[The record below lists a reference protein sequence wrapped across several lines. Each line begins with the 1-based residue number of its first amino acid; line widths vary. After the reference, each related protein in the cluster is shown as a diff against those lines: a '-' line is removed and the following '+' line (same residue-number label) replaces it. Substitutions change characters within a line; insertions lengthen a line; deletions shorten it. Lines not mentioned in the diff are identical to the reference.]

1 MIKLNLREIMW
12 ARNVSGVQLHE
23 ATGVSQAKISE
34 MIRGKRT
41 NVTLDTIE
49 RICLFLDCTI
59 DELVEIRK

>member
-1 MIKLNLREIMW
+1 MW